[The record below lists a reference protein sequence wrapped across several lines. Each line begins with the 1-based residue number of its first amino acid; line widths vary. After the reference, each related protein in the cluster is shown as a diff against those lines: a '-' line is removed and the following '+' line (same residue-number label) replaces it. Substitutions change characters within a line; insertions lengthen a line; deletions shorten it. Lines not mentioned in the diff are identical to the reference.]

1 MDAIYLVIVAFIL
14 ILAVFDLIVG
24 VSNDAVNFLNSAIGA
39 KAAKFKTIIAIAAI
53 GILVGALT
61 SNGMMDIARHGMF
74 HPQHFYFTEI
84 MCIFLAVMVT
94 DVFLLDMFNTL
105 GMPTSTTVS
114 MVFELLG
121 GAFAMAVIK
130 YVSTDGAVGFGQ
142 MLNTEKALSVIAGIF
157 LSVAIAFVFGT
168 LVQWIARIIFT
179 FNFKKHLRWTIGIF
193 GGIAITSIVYFM
205 LVKGLKTSTIM
216 TPELKAWI
224 DSNTLKLLLYM
235 FLGFTVIMQLLHI
248 CKVNVLRVVVLAGT
262 FALAMAFAG
271 NDLVNFIG
279 VPLAGLDSYH
289 YYMGEGS
296 GVPGEYLMGRLNEP
310 ATSPFIYLALAGVV
324 MVIAL
329 LTSKKA
335 HNVVKTSLDLS
346 KQSDSDEIFGSSRI
360 ARSLV
365 RTTTATANT
374 ISKYIPKGI
383 SNWVNKRFDNSKS
396 DMPEGAA
403 FDMVRAAVNL
413 VLAGLLIAAGTSLK
427 LPLSTTYVTFM
438 VAMGSSL
445 ADRAWGRESAVFR
458 ITGVISVIGGWFI
471 TAGAAFIL
479 AFLVTNLMHF
489 GGFIVMG
496 LLIILTIYLLI
507 RSNIRYKKREAM
519 ANSED
524 PIFQDMVKSKNPE
537 EVWPLLQQHFAQN
550 TRQEIG
556 FVINTYTSIT
566 DAFIN
571 EELKPLRKAKNDM
584 DNELLNTKRAR
595 KREMVCLK
603 KVDSKVAFKNNT
615 WLHLG
620 FNSCEQMI
628 YCLKRINEPCKEH
641 VDNNFTPLPDKYIK
655 DFLPVRDKLIAY
667 FMRGN
672 QMIITKDYPN
682 NIGILLE
689 DCENLKDELS
699 KLRKRLIDNM
709 QHQTG
714 STRVYMVYLNML
726 QESQE
731 VVSAYRHL
739 MRSVSNFEGYPTT
752 ALTQDDLREE
762 IVMA

>member
-1 MDAIYLVIVAFIL
+1 MDAIYLIIVAFIL
-14 ILAVFDLIVG
+14 ILAIFDLIVG

-53 GILVGALT
+53 GILIGALT

-74 HPQHFYFTEI
+74 HPQYFYFSEL

-94 DVFLLDMFNTL
+94 DVFLLDMFNSL

-130 YVSTDGAVGFGQ
+130 YLSTDGAVGFGQ
-142 MLNTEKALSVIAGIF
+142 LLNTEKALSVIAGIF

-168 LVQWIARIIFT
+168 LVQWITRIIFT
-179 FNFKKHLRWTIGIF
+179 FNYKKHLRWTIGIF

-205 LVKGLKTSTIM
+205 LVKGLKTSSIM
-216 TPELKAWI
+216 TPEFKAWI
-224 DSNTLKLLLYM
+224 DSNTGLMLLYM
-235 FLGFTVIMQLLHI
+235 FIGFSVIMQILHW
-248 CKVNVLRVVVLAGT
+248 CKVNILRVVVLAGT

-279 VPLAGLDSYH
+279 VPLAGLDSYR
-289 YYMGEGS
+289 YYMGEGA
-296 GVPGEYLMGRLNEP
+296 GMPDGYLMGRLNDP
-310 ATSPFIYLALAGVV
+310 ATSPFIYLAIAGVI
-324 MVIAL
+324 MVVAL

-335 HNVVKTSLDLS
+335 HNVVKTSLDLA
-346 KQSDSDEIFGSSRI
+346 KQNDNDEIFGSSRI

-365 RTTTATANT
+365 RSTTSAVSA
-374 ISKYIPKGI
+374 ISKYIPKSI
-383 SNWVNKRFDNSKS
+383 SAWINKRFDNSNS

-413 VLAGLLIAAGTSLK
+413 VMAGLLIAIGTSLK

-438 VAMGSSL
+438 VAMGTSL

-479 AFLVTNLMHF
+479 AFIVTNMMHF

-507 RSNIRYKKREAM
+507 RSNIRYKKRQEM

-524 PIFQDMVKSKNPE
+524 PIFQKMMKSKNE
-537 EVWPLLQQHFAQN
+537 QEVWPLLQQHFAHN
-550 TRQEIG
+550 SHAEIN
-556 FVINTYTSIT
+556 FIINTYTAIT

-571 EELKPLRKAKNDM
+571 EELKTLRKAKVDM
-584 DNELLNTKRAR
+584 DNELLNSKRAR
-595 KREMVCLK
+595 KREMLCLK
-603 KVDSKVAFKNNT
+603 KIDSKIAFKNNT

-655 DFLPVRDKLIAY
+655 DFLPVRDKVIAY

-672 QMIITKDYPN
+672 QTIITKDYPN
-682 NIGILLE
+682 TITTLLE
-689 DCENLKDELS
+689 DCEHLKDELS
-699 KLRKRLIDNM
+699 RLRKLLIDNM

-731 VVSAYRHL
+731 LVSAYRHL
-739 MRSVSNFEGYPTT
+739 MRSVSNFEGYPTR
-752 ALTQDDLREE
+752 ALTKDDIRD
-762 IVMA
+762 MAMA